1 MPASEP
7 GVTLERIKTKSGVL
21 NFTNENQLATAD
33 DIQRVF
39 YESGKELDFRLAHVR
54 ISVSRNHVLNRVLL
68 RQDKYL
74 HRSMR

>member
-1 MPASEP
+1 
-7 GVTLERIKTKSGVL
+7 
-21 NFTNENQLATAD
+21 
-33 DIQRVF
+33 VF

-54 ISVSRNHVLNRVLL
+54 ISVSRNHIINRVLL